1 MRARLLPLLL
11 AAALVACGPDAPPTV
26 HFAWQGSVG
35 EAGWVR
41 VRNINGRVQVL
52 RSPDAR
58 VTVGATVRTGGRQ
71 PRWVR
76 DSSAA
81 GVTLCVTFDGGDDCS
96 RLSPGKRGLLRQL
109 WGMIAGGGGPSDVRY
124 TLYVP
129 ADAGVDVETVN
140 GAVEIESVLR
150 EARVHTVN
158 GAIRA
163 TARVTGFDAK
173 AVNGSV
179 EATLDLAG
187 AQPVAIE
194 TVNGSVTAE
203 LPASLAGDV
212 SLQTVNGKVASDF
225 ALAAEGKKSLRGTL
239 GGGGRTVSLRTVNGS
254 VELRRRG

>member
-1 MRARLLPLLL
+1 MRARRLPLLL
-11 AAALVACGPDAPPTV
+11 AAALVACSPDAPPTV
-26 HFAWQGSVG
+26 HFAWQGSIG

-41 VRNINGRVQVL
+41 VRNLNGKVQVL

-81 GVTLCVTFDGGDDCS
+81 GVTLCVTFDGGDDCA
-96 RLSPGKRGLLRQL
+96 RLSSGGRSAFRQL
-109 WGMIAGGGGPSDVRY
+109 WAMVAGSGGPSDVRY

-129 ADAGVDVETVN
+129 VDAGVDVETVN
-140 GAVEIESVLR
+140 GSVEIESVLR
-150 EARVHTVN
+150 EARVRTVN

-163 TARVTGFDAK
+163 TARATGFDART
-173 AVNGSV
+173 VNGSV

-187 AQPVAIE
+187 TQPVAIE

-203 LPASLAGDV
+203 FPAVLAGEV
-212 SLQTVNGKVASDF
+212 SLQTVNGRLASDF
-225 ALAAEGKKSLRGTL
+225 ALTAEGKKSMRGTV
-239 GGGGRTVSLRTVNGS
+239 GGGGRTVSLKAVNGS
-254 VELRRRG
+254 VALRRRG